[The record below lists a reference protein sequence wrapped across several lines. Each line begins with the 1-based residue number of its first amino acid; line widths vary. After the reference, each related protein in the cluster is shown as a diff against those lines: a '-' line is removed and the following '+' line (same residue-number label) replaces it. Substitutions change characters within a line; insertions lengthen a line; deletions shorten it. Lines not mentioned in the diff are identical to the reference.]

1 MRQLA
6 PNKKLIEAPTAG
18 NSATCKSCAHCPWMA
33 MNGLQGILSCLENS
47 TGEILIDEPIR
58 VKALG
63 CIEQMLD
70 FTMNHPDLLAKA
82 QHGFVK
88 NIGAA

>member
-1 MRQLA
+1 M
-6 PNKKLIEAPTAG
+6 
-18 NSATCKSCAHCPWMA
+18 
-33 MNGLQGILSCLENS
+33 
-47 TGEILIDEPIR
+47 IDEPIR

-63 CIEQMLD
+63 CIERMLD
-70 FTMNHPDLLAKA
+70 VTKHHPDLLAKA

>member
-1 MRQLA
+1 
-6 PNKKLIEAPTAG
+6 
-18 NSATCKSCAHCPWMA
+18 MA
-33 MNGLQGILSCLENS
+33 MNGLQGILNCLENS
-47 TGEILIDEPIR
+47 SGEIFIEEDIR

-63 CIEQMLD
+63 CIERMLE
-70 FTMNHPDLLAKA
+70 FTQNHPALLAKA